1 MHSDAQHDLVYLT
14 QQVKIEPLVAR
25 WHAWPHLNS
34 PLQLALHI
42 KYRLLPLLQSFVA
55 NPATHLAASSDE
67 TMYGGPFVNLADSDV
82 AGARDLL
89 NRTVEEHAQLIA
101 LAEALRA
108 LEETLQENATGY
120 SLDEYYGKL
129 PSPLRGLVEL
139 VYDIYHH
146 PGLRIFEDLL
156 YDQGLAQSAQQIWL
170 HSTPETE
177 RSFFMS
183 TPRLPAPGTVSL
195 PMAFADRR
203 IDALAAMRRRPA
215 SFAAIAATLQVPDTE
230 LDAFHKLFTT
240 QPPPA
245 AREPDYL
252 GDGVRMRYFGH
263 ACVLFQTVDVSILF
277 DPFYSTEFAPDGRL
291 TIDDLPE
298 KIDYVVLTHC
308 HQDHFSIE
316 MLLPLRERIGRIIVP
331 ANNAGSIADP
341 SMKLA
346 LQSMGFERVESLQP
360 FEQVAVPGGR
370 ILSLPFTGEHAD
382 LNIHSKQAIALTLKG
397 HTAMLLIDSD
407 GRDPVLYERIMARV
421 GHVDTLMLGME
432 CHGAPLNW
440 LYEPLL
446 GRPISRRNNES
457 RRLSGADCA
466 RAWTVQETIRPQR
479 VFVYAM
485 GQEPWMKY
493 VMGLQYEPD
502 SVQLLESGA
511 FIERC
516 QQAGV
521 TAERLYGS
529 RELIL

>member
-1 MHSDAQHDLVYLT
+1 MHSNAQHDLVYLR

-25 WHAWPHLNS
+25 WHAWPHLIS
-34 PLQLALHI
+34 PVQLALHI

-55 NPATHLAASSDE
+55 NPATHVAASSDE
-67 TMYGGPFVNLADSDV
+67 KMYGGPFVNLAESDV
-82 AGARDLL
+82 AGARDLAE
-89 NRTVEEHAQLIA
+89 RTSAECAALTS
-101 LAEALRA
+101 LAEALRT
-108 LEETLQENATGY
+108 LEGTLQESATGY

-129 PSPLRGLVEL
+129 PLPLRGLVEL
-139 VYDIYHH
+139 VYDINHH
-146 PGLRIFEDLL
+146 PGLRVFEDLV
-156 YDQGLAQSAQQIWL
+156 YDQGLTQPTQQIWL
-170 HSTPETE
+170 HATPETE
-177 RSFFMS
+177 RTFFMS
-183 TPRLPAPGTVSL
+183 TPRLPMPGSVTL

-203 IDALAAMRRRPA
+203 IDSLTAMRRRPA
-215 SFAAIAATLQVPDTE
+215 SFAAIACELAVPDSE

-240 QPPPA
+240 APPPA
-245 AREPDYL
+245 PRAAGFA

-263 ACVLFQTVDVSILF
+263 ACVLFQTDETAVLF
-277 DPFYSTEFAPDGRL
+277 DPFFSTEHAADGRL

-298 KIDYVVLTHC
+298 TIDYVVLTHC
-308 HQDHFSIE
+308 HQDHFSVE
-316 MLLPLRERIGRIIVP
+316 MLLQLRHRIGRIIVP
-331 ANNAGSIADP
+331 GNNAGSIADP
-341 SMKLA
+341 SMRLA
-346 LQSMGFERVESLQP
+346 LQSIGFDQVQCLQP

-407 GRDPVLYERIMARV
+407 GRDPVLYERMMARV
-421 GHVDTLMLGME
+421 GRVDTLMLGME

-446 GRPISRRNNES
+446 GRPVNRRNNES

-466 RAWTVQETIRPQR
+466 RAWTVQEQIRPQR

-493 VMGLQYEPD
+493 MMGLQYEPD
-502 SVQLLESGA
+502 SVQLRESGA

-516 QQAGV
+516 QQAGLA
-521 TAERLYGS
+521 AERLYGS